1 MATHTFGAIEIAGI
15 GGGGPVPCRTRK
27 TVVGRSV
34 VHQVI
39 VMPNDTAEIKRNAL
53 CGARSKSGW
62 LLNPPAGDSSCV
74 RCSRHLADAGRTS

>member
-1 MATHTFGAIEIAGI
+1 MSVRIGAIEIAAFV
-15 GGGGPVPCRTRK
+15 GGSPVPCRTRK

-39 VMPNDTAEIKRNAL
+39 VLPNDTAEIKRNAL

-62 LLNPPAGDSSCV
+62 LLHPPVGDSSCT
-74 RCSRHLADAGRTS
+74 RCIRHLADAGVPDA